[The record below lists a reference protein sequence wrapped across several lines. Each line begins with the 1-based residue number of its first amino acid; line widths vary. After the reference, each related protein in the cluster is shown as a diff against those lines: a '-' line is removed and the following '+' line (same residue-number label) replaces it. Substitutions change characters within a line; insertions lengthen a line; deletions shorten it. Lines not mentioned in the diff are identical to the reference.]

1 MHSSLYTRIYSC
13 THFITSVLAKRNES
27 EGHKRG
33 VNMQASTCVRGKLRK
48 ENPLNSNLIECCA
61 TLAAIADAAT
71 AVAATAV
78 AATTTTNNNNNMQL
92 AKITV
97 NKDKCTAIK

>member
-1 MHSSLYTRIYSC
+1 
-13 THFITSVLAKRNES
+13 
-27 EGHKRG
+27 
-33 VNMQASTCVRGKLRK
+33 MQASTCVRGKLRK

-71 AVAATAV
+71 AVAAT
-78 AATTTTNNNNNMQL
+78 TTTNNNNNMQL

>member
-71 AVAATAV
+71 AVAAT
-78 AATTTTNNNNNMQL
+78 TTTNNNNNMQL